1 MHAEKKTLETL
12 EKGGA
17 QKKIKCVIVL
27 IDKEIVCRDLSD
39 VVEKKPIPAPMSHY

>member
-17 QKKIKCVIVL
+17 QKKNKVCYCV

-39 VVEKKPIPAPMSHY
+39 VVE